1 MCVRGCAG
9 VREIACICVE
19 ENMCG
24 GAAQQAVVL
33 EKWNEN
39 VKLTATVM

>member
-1 MCVRGCAG
+1 MYMCG
-9 VREIACICVE
+9 REYVW
-19 ENMCG
+19 G